1 MSIQLG
7 LGVGLSASLKEQIVQ
22 VFDYPSHANSK
33 NAVYV
38 NFLVGV
44 HCTGY

>member
-1 MSIQLG
+1 MSIQG
-7 LGVGLSASLKEQIVQ
+7 LGVGLSASLQEQIVQ
-22 VFDYPSHANSK
+22 AFDYPSHANSK

-44 HCTGY
+44 CSTGF